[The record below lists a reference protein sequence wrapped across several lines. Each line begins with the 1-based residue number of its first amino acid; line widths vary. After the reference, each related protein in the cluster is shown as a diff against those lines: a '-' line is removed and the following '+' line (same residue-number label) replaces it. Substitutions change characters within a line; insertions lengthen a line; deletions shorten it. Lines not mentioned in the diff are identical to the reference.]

1 MLFTYTCILL
11 LGTSLALHS
20 HYEHLDL
27 DYVSKESRR
36 LTYLSQDTMFG
47 KIENNRKALQILM
60 GRYDNMIKN
69 MGEEEG
75 KQTWKGVFEDEYCDD
90 FDRALIAQK
99 VCNEIWK
106 NTEKC
111 DVGIEW
117 GHAYETRDGSLV
129 SEFLA
134 EVDEKIEET
143 LMYVQLEKD
152 KRGNDL

>member
-75 KQTWKGVFEDEYCDD
+75 K
-90 FDRALIAQK
+90 
-99 VCNEIWK
+99 
-106 NTEKC
+106 
-111 DVGIEW
+111 
-117 GHAYETRDGSLV
+117 
-129 SEFLA
+129 
-134 EVDEKIEET
+134 
-143 LMYVQLEKD
+143 
-152 KRGNDL
+152 